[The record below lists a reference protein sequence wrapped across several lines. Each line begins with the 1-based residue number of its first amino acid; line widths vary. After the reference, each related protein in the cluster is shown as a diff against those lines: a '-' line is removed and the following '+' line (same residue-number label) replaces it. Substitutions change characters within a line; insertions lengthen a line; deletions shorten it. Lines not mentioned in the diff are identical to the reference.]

1 MAEISKIHAR
11 EILDSKGSP
20 TLEVDLFLSDGA
32 HGRASVPAGASK
44 GVFEALELRDGDV
57 QRFHGLGVLKAV
69 ANVND
74 VINQK
79 LKGQRA
85 RQEEIDRLLIMLDGT
100 AEKKNLGSNAILGVS
115 LALCKALA
123 KSSKMPLYQYIA
135 QIAGEKEKKQ
145 GDILPTPFL
154 VLINGGAHAKNN
166 LDIQE
171 FLIAPTSSNIFS
183 EQMRIAVEIFQSLTS
198 ILIEKSYSLALGDE
212 GGYGPD
218 LPQNEEALKVL
229 LEAIERAGYIPE
241 KDIVLGMD
249 VAATAL
255 WKPPKYVFENEK
267 MTYSTQE
274 LIAFYQ
280 KLINLYPIKIVEDP
294 LAEEDWDGW
303 RKITAQLG
311 KKLLLVGDDIF
322 ATNKQRLQKGIELG
336 IANALIIKPNQI
348 GTLTETIQTIKT
360 AKEAGYKIIVSHRS
374 GETND
379 SFISD
384 LAFAVGASYI
394 KAGAPERGERI
405 AKYNRLLEIQ
415 EEIG

>member
-1 MAEISKIHAR
+1 MAEITKIHAR
-11 EILDSKGSP
+11 EILDSRGNP

-44 GVFEALELRDGDV
+44 GVFEAIELRDGDMK
-57 QRFHGLGVLKAV
+57 RFHGLGVLKAV
-69 ANVND
+69 ANVNN
-74 VINQK
+74 IISQK
-79 LKGQRA
+79 LKGQKA
-85 RQEEIDRLLIMLDGT
+85 HQEEIDRLLIMLDGT
-100 AEKKNLGSNAILGVS
+100 AEKRNLGSNAILGVS

-123 KSSKMPLYQYIA
+123 ESHKLPLYQYIA

-145 GDILPTPFL
+145 GDPLPIPFL

-166 LDIQE
+166 LDFQE
-171 FLIAPTSSNIFS
+171 FLIIPTSLTFA

-198 ILIEKSYSLALGDE
+198 VLVEKAYSLALGDE

-218 LPQNEEALKVL
+218 LPENEEALKVL

-241 KDIVLGMD
+241 RDIVLGMD

-255 WKPPKYVFENEK
+255 WRPPKYVFENEK
-267 MTYSTQE
+267 RTYSVGE
-274 LIAFYQ
+274 LIEFYQ
-280 KLINLYPIKIVEDP
+280 KLAKLYPIKILEDP
-294 LAEEDWDGW
+294 VAEEDWDGW
-303 RKITAQLG
+303 RKITTQLAG
-311 KKLLLVGDDIF
+311 KLLLVGDDVF
-322 ATNKQRLQKGIELG
+322 VTNKQRLQKGIELG
-336 IANALIIKPNQI
+336 VANALIIKPNQI
-348 GTLTETIQTIKT
+348 GTLTETLQTIKT

-379 SFISD
+379 AFISD

-405 AKYNRLLEIQ
+405 AKYNRLMEIQ